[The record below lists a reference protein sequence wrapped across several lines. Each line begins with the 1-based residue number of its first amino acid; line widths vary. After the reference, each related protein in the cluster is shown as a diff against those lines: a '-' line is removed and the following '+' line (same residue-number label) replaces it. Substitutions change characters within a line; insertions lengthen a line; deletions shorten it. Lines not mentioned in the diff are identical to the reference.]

1 MKMVCLWFLQ
11 VSDTLNTSSK
21 VNLVIDIGNT
31 RTKIAVFSSSE
42 LIHLE
47 IFDVFGIMKARQII
61 KMFGINKC
69 ILSNSGNV
77 SDKLLL
83 LLSALDQFI
92 HFEKDTPTPIINE
105 YETKV
110 TLGKDRLAG
119 AVGTLHYYPKG
130 RTLKVDLGTC
140 ITMDFVNEHLEFV
153 GGNISPGINM
163 RLKAMHHFTAKLPLV
178 QVEVNE
184 GLFGKS
190 TTTALQNGAVKGAFF
205 EIESFIH
212 RVREEFGIINVILT
226 GGDAI
231 LFEKYTK
238 NEIFVAPN
246 LVLEGLNEILKYN
259 ANKN

>member
-1 MKMVCLWFLQ
+1 MKTVCLWFLQ
-11 VSDTLNTSSK
+11 ESDTLNTDRI

-31 RTKIAVFSSSE
+31 RTKVAVFSSSE

-47 IFDVFGIMKARQII
+47 IFDVFGVMKARQII
-61 KMFGINKC
+61 KKFGINEC
-69 ILSNSGNV
+69 ILSNSGKV
-77 SDKLLL
+77 SGRLLL
-83 LLSALDQFI
+83 LLSLLNQFI
-92 HFEKDTPTPIINE
+92 HFEKDTPLPIINR
-105 YETKV
+105 YDTKA

-119 AVGTLHYYPKG
+119 AVGTLNYYPKG

-163 RLKAMHHFTAKLPLV
+163 RLKAMHQFTAKLPLV
-178 QVEVNE
+178 HVEVNE